1 MKNKPKEGAIVR
13 HTDGRLGVVVWK
25 SSRHP
30 VSDVVSVIWVPYSKE
45 LQPMDEQDVDEP
57 VNIANLKPA
66 RQLPFTVAEKA
77 ALKTKR
83 DEEDAQRRAESDARM
98 AKWQAEQVELERLR
112 WAPRRI
118 TIVNRGIVETPNWD
132 SHPRSKNWA
141 AVLTPDPTAPGGFK
155 REWWPRG
162 RGQFLYIV
170 PATLKKGD
178 IVEFGGDYVQWSG
191 RKRPDRWVGVV
202 VELTETFVE
211 LSPVRSVVEAV
222 QMAEGVSA

>member
-1 MKNKPKEGAIVR
+1 VKNKPKEGTAVR
-13 HTDGRLGVVVWK
+13 HIDGRLGYVTWK
-25 SSRHP
+25 NLLDQP
-30 VSDVVSVIWVPYSKE
+30 SDIAWVLWIPYSAA
-45 LQPMDEQDVDEP
+45 LQKKDVTVAE
-57 VNIANLKPA
+57 NIANLKPA

-77 ALKTKR
+77 ALKAKR
-83 DEEDAQRRAESDARM
+83 DEEDAQRRAESDVRM
-98 AKWQAEQVELERLR
+98 VKWREEQVELERSR

-141 AVLTPDPTAPGGFK
+141 AILCPDPTAPGGFK
-155 REWWPRG
+155 RTWWERG

-170 PATLKKGD
+170 PASLKKGD

-222 QMAEGVSA
+222 QIAEGVSA

>member
-1 MKNKPKEGAIVR
+1 MKNKPKEGTVVR
-13 HTDGRLGVVVWK
+13 HIDGRLGYVTWK
-25 SSRHP
+25 NLLTQP
-30 VSDVVSVIWVPYSKE
+30 SDVAWVLWIPYSAA
-45 LQPMDEQDVDEP
+45 LQKKDVTVAE
-57 VNIANLKPA
+57 NIANLKPA
-66 RQLPFTVAEKA
+66 RQLPFTQAEKA
-77 ALKTKR
+77 ALKAKR
-83 DEEDAQRRAESDARM
+83 DEEDAQRRAESDVRM
-98 AKWQAEQVELERLR
+98 AKWREEQVELERVR

-141 AVLTPDPTAPGGFK
+141 ATLTPDPTAPGGFK
-155 REWWPRG
+155 REWWERG

-170 PATLKKGD
+170 PARLKKGD

-222 QMAEGVSA
+222 QIAEGVSA